1 MNKRRLIVEWPNIK
15 KSKVECNID
24 LELRA
29 ANHTARVVGRTM
41 VGLVA
46 AKRHLRLNL
55 RKYVR
60 RRHFSPRCP
69 ISQSGLFSEAVSSE

>member
-1 MNKRRLIVEWPNIK
+1 M
-15 KSKVECNID
+15 D

-29 ANHTARVVGRTM
+29 ANYTARVVGRTM

-60 RRHFSPRCP
+60 RRTFFSLMPH
-69 ISQSGLFSEAVSSE
+69 IAVGIVQ